1 MHFKEDHCT
10 QDGNHCQPVYLQFM
24 LKQVFLPA
32 AFLKMCC
39 LGIQEMHFLH
49 LKTVHTA
56 VWYYFHWALGIF
68 TLLFHQQLIWWS
80 LFKVSLPWTCCP
92 SFTCTNKRGPE
103 ESPELQAADLLLLK
117 SENWFQLSTG
127 NIGALAPSTISFP
140 SYLARVFSSPQ
151 MVMLP
156 QPQKKAAF
164 SDWSY
169 EFPISW
175 ATLNWGILCKDL
187 VSSVISMINNSSRN
201 CFKN

>member
-56 VWYYFHWALGIF
+56 VWYYFHWVLGIF

-80 LFKVSLPWTCCP
+80 LFKVSCFGLAAPCLPAQTKGALRNHQSCRLLSCFYWNQKIG
-92 SFTCTNKRGPE
+92 FNK
-103 ESPELQAADLLLLK
+103 
-117 SENWFQLSTG
+117 LSTG
-127 NIGALAPSTISFP
+127 NIGALAASTISFP
-140 SYLARVFSSPQ
+140 SYLAKESS
-151 MVMLP
+151 
-156 QPQKKAAF
+156 AALR
-164 SDWSY
+164 W
-169 EFPISW
+169 
-175 ATLNWGILCKDL
+175 
-187 VSSVISMINNSSRN
+187 
-201 CFKN
+201 